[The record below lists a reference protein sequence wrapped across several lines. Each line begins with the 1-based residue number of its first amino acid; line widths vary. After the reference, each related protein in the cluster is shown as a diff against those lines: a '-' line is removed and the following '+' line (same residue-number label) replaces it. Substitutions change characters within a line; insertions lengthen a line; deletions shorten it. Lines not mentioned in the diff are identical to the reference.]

1 MKKKI
6 IITGGLGYIGTELC
20 KLYSGVSW
28 HHQIIVIDNR
38 FISERVNQIRNW
50 NMEFIQG
57 DVLDKNLI
65 NRYFKDVDVVHHL
78 AGITDVP
85 RTKSEASTQRDKKII
100 EVGEKGTQNIL
111 DAISDKCKII
121 FPSTHV
127 VYEGIDEV
135 KTNIKENETTK
146 PVLSYS
152 SSKAINE
159 DQLKRSGKNF
169 IILRLGSVYGYSTDS
184 MRIDIMPN
192 LFSKIASQNGIL
204 KLFAGGRQIKSLVPL
219 IDVARCFKF
228 MEEKDKINSEIFNL
242 TKETLT
248 VKEVAEIC
256 KKHNP
261 KVTLK
266 ETNDE
271 VPNLGFSLS
280 NKKLL
285 NSGFKFLYNLDQN
298 IQEMIQK
305 WSKQNLI
312 KELEFVKE
320 GENLFIDNRGVIR
333 NHELTEPINLIGM
346 IESKKGTIRANH
358 YHPQQE
364 QKCLFTKGQ
373 IIEIYQDIINPNA
386 PKVTQVV
393 NAGQLSI
400 IKPNVAHTMVFTK
413 DTTFLNLVRGERNH
427 ENYGITHTI
436 RHLFVDEKEKNLLLE
451 CYKFD
456 CRSCGNTSLKRVV
469 SLGYQPLANNL
480 LSKKNE
486 KCELYP
492 LEVNYCE
499 KCHNCQLSVA
509 VDPKKMF
516 SNYLYTSSTSKIFRD
531 HFVKA
536 AKKYFK
542 ELKLNK
548 KKSYIIDIGSN
559 DGVALKPFI
568 DLGFKKVLGIEPAK
582 NLAKLANKNKIKTF
596 NGFLD
601 KKNVKRIKK
610 NADLILASNVFAH
623 SDKLKEMA
631 ECMLNL
637 LSKKGTIIIEVQYLM
652 NTLKDLTFDNIYHE
666 HYNYWSLTS
675 LVYFFNQFKAKIF
688 RSEKVD
694 THGGS
699 IRVYIKKDK
708 NIKIEQSVKKMLK
721 EEEIFGIKKFKT
733 YEKFGEKVY
742 QIRENVLKNI
752 KKLKDKNYKIIG
764 YGAPAKATTALNFFG
779 ISSEIDY
786 IIEDNKLKIQ
796 KFIPG
801 VKIPIKNKSVIK
813 DKKNLLL
820 VLAWNFY
827 NDIKKNNANLSDNF
841 VNIKD
846 LESNN

>member
-28 HHQIIVIDNR
+28 HHEIIVIDNR

-57 DVLDKNLI
+57 DILDKELVQKYCENA
-65 NRYFKDVDVVHHL
+65 DVVHHL
-78 AGITDVP
+78 AGVTDVP
-85 RTKSEASTQRDKKII
+85 RTQSEASKAQDEKII
-100 EVGEKGTQNIL
+100 EVGERGTQNIL
-111 DAISDKCKII
+111 ESISDKCKII

-127 VYEGIDEV
+127 VYEGINEV
-135 KTNIKENETTK
+135 KTNIMEDEQLK

-159 DQLKRSGKNF
+159 NQLKKSGKNYV
-169 IILRLGSVYGYSTDS
+169 ILRLGSVYGYSTDS

-192 LFSKIASQNGIL
+192 LFSKIASQNGTL

-228 MEEKDKINSEIFNL
+228 MEEKNNISSETFNL
-242 TKETLT
+242 TKDTLS
-248 VKEVAEIC
+248 VKEVAEVC

-261 KVTLK
+261 KIILK

-285 NSGFKFLYNLDQN
+285 GTGFNFLYNLDQN
-298 IQEMIQK
+298 IKEMIQK

-312 KELEFVKE
+312 KDLEHVRD
-320 GENLFIDNRGVIR
+320 GNNLFKDNRGVIS
-333 NHELTEPINLIGM
+333 NHELTEPINLIGL
-346 IESKKGTIRANH
+346 IDSKKGTIRANH

-373 IIEIYQDIINPNA
+373 IIEIFQDIINPMA
-386 PKVTQVV
+386 PKITQVV

-413 DTTFLNLVRGERNH
+413 DTTFLNLVRGERDH
-427 ENYGITHTI
+427 ENYGITHTV
-436 RHLFVDEKEKNLLLE
+436 RHVFVDEKEKNLLME

-456 CRSCGNTSLKRVV
+456 CRSCGNTDLKRVV

-480 LSKKNE
+480 LKKQNE

-492 LEVNYCE
+492 LEMNYCN
-499 KCHNCQLSVA
+499 KCHNCQLSVS

-516 SNYLYTSSTSKIFRD
+516 SNYLYTSSTSKVFRN
-531 HFVKA
+531 HFVNS
-536 AKKYFK
+536 AKKYTK

-548 KKSYIIDIGSN
+548 KKTYIIDIGSN
-559 DGVALKPFI
+559 DGVALKPFL
-568 DLGFKKVLGIEPAK
+568 DLGFKNVLGIEPAK

-596 NGFLD
+596 NGFLEIKNL
-601 KKNVKRIKK
+601 KKIKK

-631 ECMLNL
+631 KCMFSL
-637 LSKKGTIIIEVQYLM
+637 LGKKGTIIIEVQYLM
-652 NTLKDLTFDNIYHE
+652 NTLNDLTFDNIYHE

-675 LVYFFNQFKAKIF
+675 LLNFFKQFQGKIY
-688 RSEKVD
+688 RAEKID

-699 IRVYIKKDK
+699 LRIYVKKGK
-708 NIKIEQSVKKMLK
+708 KVKIESSVKKMLGD
-721 EEEIFGIKKFKT
+721 EEKFGIKKYKT
-733 YEKFGEKVY
+733 YQEFGKKVY
-742 QIRENVLKNI
+742 KIRENVIKNI
-752 KKLKDKNYKIIG
+752 KKLKASNKTIIG

-779 ISSEIDY
+779 ISKEIDF
-786 IIEDNKLKIQ
+786 IIEDNKLKHN

-801 VKIPIKNKSVIK
+801 VKIPIKNKSKIVN
-813 DKKNLLL
+813 KNNTLL
-820 VLAWNFY
+820 VLAWNFFK
-827 NDIKKNNANLSDNF
+827 DIKKNNAELSNDF
-841 VNIKD
+841 VNIKE
-846 LESNN
+846 LEINN